1 MSITVNNN
9 KVNYTTPANVS
20 DGINFLNSTF
30 LKVASYHSKGVC
42 TTGDYQFTINS
53 NIIVCPPVFTHIYG
67 TVTKD
72 ITKKLLYYSINNQY
86 NTGKNQTTIAIPCNP
101 YNPVDTFDVVYL
113 NHVAEACKN
122 YIVYLKTHNSI
133 NSFTN
138 VNAVVDIYVDVY
150 RM

>member
-1 MSITVNNN
+1 MELLQKILQRSY
-9 KVNYTTPANVS
+9 YTT
-20 DGINFLNSTF
+20 
-30 LKVASYHSKGVC
+30 
-42 TTGDYQFTINS
+42 
-53 NIIVCPPVFTHIYG
+53 
-67 TVTKD
+67 
-72 ITKKLLYYSINNQY
+72 LLNNQY

-113 NHVAEACKN
+113 NHLAEKACRN

-133 NSFTN
+133 NSYTN